1 MKAAL
6 IAAKAA
12 SNLPVICQM
21 TYAEDGRTITGTPPK
36 AAAILLDSM
45 GADIIGANC
54 SLGPD
59 KLFNVAK
66 EMIAA
71 TIKPIIIQPNGGM
84 SVLDNGETLFLVSK
98 NSFVFLTG
106 CRMRC
111 SQGEPFGFLLFRI
124 IYLFAPFLFV
134 RFLFIYIFI
143 WNDES

>member
-71 TIKPIIIQPNGGM
+71 TNKPIIIQPNAGM
-84 SVLDNGETLFLVSK
+84 PVLETEKHS
-98 NSFVFLTG
+98 S
-106 CRMRC
+106 R
-111 SQGEPFGFLLFRI
+111 FLLKTLPEKQQNLLI
-124 IYLFAPFLFV
+124 SAYLILADAAE
-134 RFLFIYIFI
+134 RHRSIFML
-143 WNDES
+143 